1 MAKKFKPPTSGRFK
15 PPGDCTGRLNAT
27 TMTGRAT
34 PKAKPQ
40 REEILAKVEHLAGSE
55 TLIRKGSNFL
65 IELVGYPSFTSR
77 GVLGLDPQMSVK
89 RRKQLTRSEA
99 EDWGRAHCVWALD
112 YVQNIL

>member
-34 PKAKPQ
+34 PKPQ
-40 REEILAKVEHLAGSE
+40 REEILVKVEHQAGSE
-55 TLIRKGSNFL
+55 TLIRKGSSFL

-77 GVLGLDPQMSVK
+77 GVLGLDAQMSVK

-99 EDWGRAHCVWALD
+99 EDWGRAHCVWAL
-112 YVQNIL
+112 